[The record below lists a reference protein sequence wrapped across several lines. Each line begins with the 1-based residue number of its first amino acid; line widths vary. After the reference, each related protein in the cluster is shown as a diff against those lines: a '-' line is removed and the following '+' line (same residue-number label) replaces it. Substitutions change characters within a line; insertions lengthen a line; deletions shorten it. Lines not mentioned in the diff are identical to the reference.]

1 MTMNM
6 AIYVSMGIL
15 TIWAFTMLAWEVWS
29 KKQEDNGF
37 SFVEHIRNLKMS
49 RAQYEHF
56 ANSARFMM
64 YLYAFLTG
72 MALGKCEI
80 SMVISSG
87 TMFLG
92 LQILLV
98 LIRIR
103 WVSKFR

>member
-72 MALGKCEI
+72 MSWGKGDI
-80 SMVISSG
+80 SMAATCG
-87 TMFLG
+87 ALFMG
-92 LQILLV
+92 LQAILC
-98 LIRIR
+98 
-103 WVSKFR
+103 WMKA